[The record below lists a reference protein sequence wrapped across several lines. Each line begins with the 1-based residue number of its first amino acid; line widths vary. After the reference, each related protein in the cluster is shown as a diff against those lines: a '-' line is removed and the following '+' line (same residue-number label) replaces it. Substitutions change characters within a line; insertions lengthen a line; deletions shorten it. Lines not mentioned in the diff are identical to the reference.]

1 MKRHWGWLAPLLPIA
16 FAIILVIAL
25 TELDLIEW
33 RFSIHD
39 IDTALI
45 FLGILAGVISGMTLL
60 SRAAVIQMERDS
72 LRRARE
78 ENDAERSRFLR
89 RLDHEL
95 KNPLMA
101 MKMAVANLAN
111 QDDSQERQRISEDI
125 DTQIERMTRLVADL
139 RKIAELGTNAFEQTP
154 VDMGSLL
161 REAFDLASE
170 DERAESRHLSLVLP
184 NDLPRIN
191 GDYDLLVLVFYNLL
205 NNALKFTH
213 AADNITL
220 KAQSNGD
227 ALHIEVSDSG
237 VGIAPEDVPFIFD
250 ELYRSP
256 GARAIPGSGI
266 GLALVKL
273 IVQRHSGS
281 IQVDSRVNIG
291 TTVRVTLPLLAS
303 EDEHAHGSAHAKL

>member
-1 MKRHWGWLAPLLPIA
+1 MKRRWGWLAPLLPIA
-16 FAIILVIAL
+16 FAIILVIIL

-45 FLGILAGVISGMTLL
+45 FLGILAAVISGMTLL
-60 SRAAVIQMERDS
+60 SRATVIQMERDS

-78 ENDAERSRFLR
+78 ESDAERSRFLR

-101 MKMAVANLAN
+101 MKLAVANLAN
-111 QDDSQERQRISEDI
+111 QNDSQERQRISEDI

-139 RKIAELGTNAFEQTP
+139 RKIAELGTNAFEQTT
-154 VDMGSLL
+154 VDVNSLL
-161 REAFDLASE
+161 QEAFDLACE
-170 DERAESRHLSLVLP
+170 DEHAESRHLSLSLP

-191 GDYDLLVLVFYNLL
+191 GDYDLLVLAFYNLL

-213 AADNITL
+213 PADNITL
-220 KAQSNGD
+220 KAQSDGD
-227 ALHIEVSDSG
+227 ELHIEVSDSG
-237 VGIAPEDVPFIFD
+237 VGIAPEDLPYIFD

-273 IVQRHSGS
+273 IVQRHSGTIEVS
-281 IQVDSRVNIG
+281 SQVNSG
-291 TTVRVTLPLLAS
+291 TTMRVSLPLLGR
-303 EDEHAHGSAHAKL
+303 EDQYARVPAHAKS